1 MDAEQTAFLLDLL
14 ISKVV
19 SQSGINEPVD
29 FILHYR
35 LDYSTANAVMD
46 EVSKIADEVR
56 QEGNNVTG
64 LNALERIGRF
74 HRTGMGAPSEFVS
87 SAFKVWSPETWDKIK
102 DIA

>member
-19 SQSGINEPVD
+19 SQSGINDPVD

-35 LDYSTANAVMD
+35 LDDFTANAVMD

-56 QEGNNVTG
+56 RGNNVTG

-74 HRTGMGAPSEFVS
+74 HRTGMGAPLEFVS

-102 DIA
+102 DIT